1 MTLAAGVSLHWDGL
15 HGWLI
20 FLACACFLLA
30 ALASAGKLGRWS
42 GLAILLI
49 ALGLLLWAV
58 TGIISG

>member
-20 FLACACFLLA
+20 FLACVCFALA
-30 ALASAGKLGRWS
+30 ALASVGKLGRWS
-42 GLAILLI
+42 GLAILLL
-49 ALGLLLWAV
+49 ALGLLFWAV